1 MHILMTRSTFR
12 ILGKLGFCF
21 AIFGKV
27 QVTVSRYIWAMVFR
41 QLCGFTHPDLAQVP
55 DVPQQYRGIKV
66 LKDALKNHLQ
76 RHFCD
81 VCLEG
86 RKV

>member
-1 MHILMTRSTFR
+1 MLV
-12 ILGKLGFCF
+12 L
-21 AIFGKV
+21 AKV
-27 QVTVSRYIWAMVFR
+27 AKMPRTVCCYTWGSVFR
-41 QLCGFTHPDLAQVP
+41 QLCGFTHPDLVEVP
-55 DVPQQYRGIKV
+55 DVPQQYRGIKA

>member
-1 MHILMTRSTFR
+1 MSDVILM
-12 ILGKLGFCF
+12 
-21 AIFGKV
+21 
-27 QVTVSRYIWAMVFR
+27 FR

-55 DVPQQYRGIKV
+55 HVPQQHRGIKA